1 MQNILITGANRG
13 IGLEITKQYL
23 ENGHRVWASY
33 RSATASNELLA
44 LENISPSLTTFT
56 MDVTKRDS
64 VETAFQLFA
73 RSQIKFDLL
82 FNNAGVIDWD
92 DFFNVDPDSFSGIYQ
107 VNLVGA
113 FLVTRN
119 AISCLHQNAD
129 RKSRIVNLS
138 SRLGSIQLRGE
149 TQLGGALAYQCSKS
163 ALNMLTRQTALELES
178 LKISIISISPGW
190 VKTDMG
196 GSNAKYEIHQSVSMM
211 RSVLDS
217 LSPLETGI
225 FIGEDGN
232 PIPW

>member
-1 MQNILITGANRG
+1 M
-13 IGLEITKQYL
+13 
-23 ENGHRVWASY
+23 
-33 RSATASNELLA
+33 
-44 LENISPSLTTFT
+44 
-56 MDVTKRDS
+56 
-64 VETAFQLFA
+64 
-73 RSQIKFDLL
+73 
-82 FNNAGVIDWD
+82 
-92 DFFNVDPDSFSGIYQ
+92 
-107 VNLVGA
+107 
-113 FLVTRN
+113 VTRN
-119 AISCLHQNAD
+119 ANQLLASKRGSEIQNS
-129 RKSRIVNLS
+129 KSFFTPWIDTVK
-138 SRLGSIQLRGE
+138 RG